1 MIDLE
6 FTDLI
11 LQLEAKIMDHDNIK
25 GTPPNYSIEEFRAIT
40 KIFMSAMMDKMYL
53 ADSNSGVSFETMKEK
68 AHNCGTELRE
78 LIIKY
83 TGMDTHDFYRN

>member
-11 LQLEAKIMDHDNIK
+11 LQLEAKVLDHDNLK
-25 GTPPNYSIEEFRAIT
+25 GTPPEYSMEEFRAIT
-40 KIFMSAMMDKMYL
+40 RIFMSAMMDKMYL
-53 ADSNSGVSFETMKEK
+53 ADSNAGVVLETMQKN

-83 TGMDTHDFYRN
+83 TGIDTHDFYKN